1 MAASRLEKCGTAVA
15 IVDGNAYQLDSCNGE
30 VTTHEIHELSSDQE
44 ETDTRVVLYLHYAA
58 KLGFKSA
65 VVRTPD
71 NFLSCFT
78 THTL

>member
-15 IVDGNAYQLDSCNGE
+15 IVDGKAYQLDSYNGE

-44 ETDTRVVLYLHYAA
+44 ETDTRVVCTSTMGY
-58 KLGFKSA
+58 KSA

-71 NFLSCFT
+71 RDIFFILL
-78 THTL
+78 HTPPA